1 MISNERIQVFHFNN
15 FLITNKSLFTYDSFI
30 VKSSGV
36 VSQNKRVTLMLLS
49 KEANTKDTQLKSQL
63 LLSFKDD
70 DQSKGS
76 ENIWLQPGFFGEQ
89 RADLTLQKTNFP
101 EITLTY
107 VNQARVSLVK
117 GGEKAIYCDYV
128 ILAQIMPL
136 ANIDPLIN
144 LDTYEPKD
152 NEAVIYVP
160 MYNTVTGLYYGLTKK
175 LGMIT
180 LRGDAQERGF
190 FLTVIVRKRALFCIA
205 A

>member
-1 MISNERIQVFHFNN
+1 MCG
-15 FLITNKSLFTYDSFI
+15 SFI
-30 VKSSGV
+30 VKSTGV
-36 VSQNKRVTLMLLS
+36 ASQDKHASLMLLS

-70 DQSKGS
+70 NPSKGS
-76 ENIWLQPGFFGEQ
+76 EQPGFFGVQ
-89 RADLTLQKTNFP
+89 RSDLTIPKANFP
-101 EITLTY
+101 EFTLTY

-117 GGEKAIYCDYV
+117 GGEKALYCDFA

-152 NEAVIYVP
+152 NEVVIFVP
-160 MYNTVTGLYYGLTKK
+160 MYNTVTGLYYGLSKK
-175 LGMIT
+175 LGLIT
-180 LRGDAQERGF
+180 LRGDAQEHF
-190 FLTVIVRKRALFCIA
+190 FSYGYSKEKSVCCIA

>member
-1 MISNERIQVFHFNN
+1 
-15 FLITNKSLFTYDSFI
+15 
-30 VKSSGV
+30 
-36 VSQNKRVTLMLLS
+36 MLLS

-89 RADLTLQKTNFP
+89 RADLTLQKANFP

-117 GGEKAIYCDYV
+117 GGEKAIYCNYV
-128 ILAQIMPL
+128 ILAQIMIL

-144 LDTYEPKD
+144 LDTYESKD
-152 NEAVIYVP
+152 NEVVIYVP
-160 MYNTVTGLYYGLTKK
+160 MYNTVTRLYYGLTKK

-190 FLTVIVRKRALFCIA
+190 FSYGYSKEKSALLYCSMKAPLHFLFDMFSET
-205 A
+205 